1 MFFKTLTATLA
12 VASASFAVAALPASA
27 EPDTYVGQ
35 DDAAAYDDAGVT
47 VYAPH
52 RYARQP
58 TTGAI
63 VRMDQVS
70 TTVPIDD
77 LDLSNPYDARVAKAR
92 IVEAARYVCERADD
106 VYPQD
111 GQPAGGCEAIAV
123 RDALRQAQA
132 QAGYPIVAWGYR

>member
-1 MFFKTLTATLA
+1 MFFKNLTATLA

-27 EPDTYVGQ
+27 DPYTYVGR
-35 DDAAAYDDAGVT
+35 DNTAADDDAGVT
-47 VYAPH
+47 VYAPYD
-52 RYARQP
+52 YARQP

-77 LDLSNPYDARVAKAR
+77 LDLSNPYDARIAKAR
-92 IVEAARYVCERADD
+92 IVDAARYVCERADD
-106 VYPQD
+106 AYPQD
-111 GQPAGGCEAIAV
+111 GQPPGGCEATAV
-123 RDALRQAQA
+123 RDALRQAQD